1 MKCQIQH
8 TVKHMIGCCGKILI
22 NVYLLYALKH
32 EMQENN
38 HLKQTITKSLLAYAA
53 KNWYR
58 SEHMD

>member
-1 MKCQIQH
+1 
-8 TVKHMIGCCGKILI
+8 MIGCCRKILI

-38 HLKQTITKSLLAYAA
+38 HLKQTIAKSLLAYAA

-58 SEHMD
+58 PEDID